1 MESRRSFIQLPRMKN
16 KRVERALKNI
26 AAKKESIEKVL
37 NGFHVFFE
45 LVAFMCSIVHSCQHN
60 TCNFESTRLFA
71 FSVSIIAIVW
81 HILIVIQERH
91 EINLTLFYLSSC
103 FILFR
108 PVLLA
113 ASASRVSK
121 RLRLLSGLL
130 FIILFLRRHGFLR
143 EARR

>member
-1 MESRRSFIQLPRMKN
+1 MESRGSFIQLPTMKN

-26 AAKKESIEKVL
+26 AGKKESIEKVL
-37 NGFHVFFE
+37 NAFHVLFE

-91 EINLTLFYLSSC
+91 EINLTFFICLVVSSFSDLFCWLQV
-103 FILFR
+103 LPEFR
-108 PVLLA
+108 
-113 ASASRVSK
+113 K
-121 RLRLLSGLL
+121 D
-130 FIILFLRRHGFLR
+130 
-143 EARR
+143 